1 MATVLTSKVRLKK
14 KKIISLIPTKTSQ
27 MHELFVATYQ
37 KLENYTMYEFLPQ
50 GGNMDAGVA

>member
-1 MATVLTSKVRLKK
+1 
-14 KKIISLIPTKTSQ
+14 

-50 GGNMDAGVA
+50 GGNMDAGVAWGNAMETSSGGKLK